1 MMLAKPKLYS
11 YRRCPYAIRS
21 RLALYHA
28 NIDYEAI
35 EISLK
40 EKPAELLALSPKG
53 TVPVLVDTDGK
64 VIEESLEI
72 MLWALNRSDYENWI
86 LEDDGLSFKLINEND
101 FNFKKNLDKY
111 KYADRF
117 LEYSKEYYRSEC
129 EVFLNVLNEKLKS
142 KNYLMSEKIS
152 LADVAIFPFIRQF
165 CLVDEDWFLNSR
177 YQQLKKWLSGL
188 VETQMFKDVMK
199 KN

>member
-1 MMLAKPKLYS
+1 MLAKPKLYT

-21 RLALYHA
+21 RLALYQAH
-28 NIDYEAI
+28 IDYEPI

-40 EKPAELLALSPKG
+40 EKPAELLTLSPKG

-72 MLWALNRSDYENWI
+72 MLWALDKSDYENWI

-117 LEYSKEYYRSEC
+117 PENPKEYYRSEC
-129 EVFLNVLNEKLKS
+129 EVFLNILNKKLKS

-152 LADVAIFPFIRQF
+152 LADIAIFPFIRQF
-165 CLVDEDWFLNSR
+165 SLVDEDWFLNSR
-177 YQQLKKWLSGL
+177 YQELKKWLSGL
-188 VETQMFKDVMK
+188 IETQMFIDVMK
-199 KN
+199 KS